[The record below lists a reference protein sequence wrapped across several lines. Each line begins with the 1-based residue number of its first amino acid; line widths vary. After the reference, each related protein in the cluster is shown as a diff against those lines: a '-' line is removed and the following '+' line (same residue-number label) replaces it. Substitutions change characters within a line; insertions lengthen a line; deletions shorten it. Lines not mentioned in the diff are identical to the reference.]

1 MSSLPSA
8 TPTCSLKPTDCPPES
23 RSCPTCPTGYTCR
36 LNVVDSCQCP
46 TASCVKINFDTDSGS
61 IDNDASGSPSEH
73 KSVLAPVLGAVAGI
87 LLVIAIA
94 LFYILRQRR
103 RRMARSMT
111 LDQEGQAGGYLG
123 HSGDKEELNDEE
135 SKGGWRGSLNE
146 AKRQKDIIRVTY
158 PTAPNGS
165 ARSSRMLAELGSPQ
179 APFAQEEGGRKKH
192 ASLVS
197 NLSTGILDE
206 AVKMVMNTKA
216 KPKIMRLN
224 MVKTNNKGMIQRSN
238 SLHSNNSLK
247 RSASQRRIR
256 EANAQGSH
264 SGQQGIAG
272 DKEELPD
279 SDQSSDETDHY
290 GDGLPLSGTLRFTP
304 AVMITAPS
312 TRSSAQSMLST
323 KRKPDVVL
331 EPRPL
336 HPSYHVKQSS
346 PKPKPAQSSP
356 VAEPTLEPASTTPT
370 SAAASPSTS
379 SPNLIL
385 PSVLVEPPSE
395 AEESQP
401 PQSSSDAATSTLD
414 PVQHDANGQK
424 LQSSNLLLASRSS
437 TFSAASDLRSTATR
451 GDGEEITIFWDGKR
465 DSNVAP

>member
-1 MSSLPSA
+1 MCLDPHHAKLMFLPTNLLLKL
-8 TPTCSLKPTDCPPES
+8 TPLQWYS
-23 RSCPTCPTGYTCR
+23 
-36 LNVVDSCQCP
+36 
-46 TASCVKINFDTDSGS
+46 F
-61 IDNDASGSPSEH
+61 
-73 KSVLAPVLGAVAGI
+73 LG
-87 LLVIAIA
+87 
-94 LFYILRQRR
+94 
-103 RRMARSMT
+103 
-111 LDQEGQAGGYLG
+111 
-123 HSGDKEELNDEE
+123 
-135 SKGGWRGSLNE
+135 
-146 AKRQKDIIRVTY
+146 
-158 PTAPNGS
+158 
-165 ARSSRMLAELGSPQ
+165 PQ
-179 APFAQEEGGRKKH
+179 APFAQEEGGRRKH
-192 ASLVS
+192 TSLIS

-224 MVKTNNKGMIQRSN
+224 MVKANNKGMIQRSN

-247 RSASQRRIR
+247 RSVSQRRIK
-256 EANAQGSH
+256 EAIGQGSH

-290 GDGLPLSGTLRFTP
+290 GDGLPQSGTLRYTP

-323 KRKPDVVL
+323 KRKPNVVL

-336 HPSYHVKQSS
+336 HPSYHVKQPS
-346 PKPKPAQSSP
+346 PKPKPAQCSP
-356 VAEPTLEPASTTPT
+356 VAEPTLEPASTTPPPT

-379 SPNLIL
+379 SPNVIL

-395 AEESQP
+395 AEEPQPPP
-401 PQSSSDAATSTLD
+401 PQSSSDAVTSTLD
-414 PVQHDANGQK
+414 PVQDDANGQK
-424 LQSSNLLLASRSS
+424 LQSSNLPLASRSS
-437 TFSAASDLRSTATR
+437 TFSAASDLRSTVTR

>member
-8 TPTCSLKPTDCPPES
+8 TPTCSLSPTNCPPES
-23 RSCPTCPTGYTCR
+23 RSCPPCPTGYTCR

-46 TASCVKINFDTDSGS
+46 TASCVKINFETGSGS
-61 IDNDASGSPSEH
+61 IDNDASGSPSAR

-94 LFYILRQRR
+94 FFYILRQRR

-111 LDQEGQAGGYLG
+111 PFDQEGQAGYLG
-123 HSGDKEELNDEE
+123 HGGDKEELNDEE
-135 SKGGWRGSLNE
+135 PKGGWRGSLNE

-179 APFAQEEGGRKKH
+179 APFAQEEGGRRKH
-192 ASLVS
+192 TSLVS

-224 MVKTNNKGMIQRSN
+224 MVKANNKGMIQRSN

-247 RSASQRRIR
+247 RSASLRRIR
-256 EANAQGSH
+256 EANGQGGH

-290 GDGLPLSGTLRFTP
+290 GDGLPQSGTLRFTP

-323 KRKPDVVL
+323 KRKPNVVL

-336 HPSYHVKQSS
+336 HPSYHIKQSS
-346 PKPKPAQSSP
+346 PKPKPAESSP
-356 VAEPTLEPASTTPT
+356 VAESTLEPASTTP
-370 SAAASPSTS
+370 PPTS
-379 SPNLIL
+379 SPNVIL

-395 AEESQP
+395 AKEPQSP
-401 PQSSSDAATSTLD
+401 PQSSSDATTSTLD
-414 PVQHDANGQK
+414 PAQHDANGQK
-424 LQSSNLLLASRSS
+424 LQSSNLPLASRSS
-437 TFSAASDLRSTATR
+437 TFSAASDLRSTVTR